1 MSDNEGSDS
10 ETKKAKG
17 TKRKAKKGGP
27 KRPLSA
33 YMFYCQAN
41 RDQVKKD
48 NPEIA
53 FTEVAKVLG
62 GKWNELTESEK
73 KPFEKQHAADKVRY
87 EKEKA
92 EHPGDDDDGGGKKKK
107 TKTGGKKKKEGPKKP
122 LTAFMCFSQE
132 ERKRMKEAGD
142 KADFGE
148 TGKIIGGRWKQ
159 LSDSEKAPYNEMA
172 EKNKA
177 VYEDAVKEWEKTH
190 GPLPK
195 KASKPKKSK
204 KKDDDDDGGDEEA
217 DD

>member
-1 MSDNEGSDS
+1 MSDNEGSDNES
-10 ETKKAKG
+10 KKGKGG

-48 NPEIA
+48 NPDIA

-62 GKWNELTESEK
+62 SKWNELSESEK
-73 KPFEKQHAADKVRY
+73 KPFEKQHAADKARY

-92 EHPGDDDDGGGKKKK
+92 EHPDADDDGGGKKKK
-107 TKTGGKKKKEGPKKP
+107 TKTAKKKKEGPKKP

-132 ERKRMKEAGD
+132 ERKRMKDSGD

-148 TGKIIGGRWKQ
+148 TGKIIGAKWKQ
-159 LSDSEKAPYNEMA
+159 LSDSEKAPYNELA
-172 EKNKA
+172 EKAKA
-177 VYEDAVKEWEKTH
+177 HYDEQVKEWEKTH
-190 GPLPK
+190 GPIPK
-195 KASKPKKSK
+195 KASKPKKK
-204 KKDDDDDGGDEEA
+204 KKDDDDDGGDEE